1 MKIHYKGDFEYWW
14 DLKTWW
20 AIEVQPKTGYQV
32 KDAHTMYKKKD
43 ILKVIEDKQEKLDE
57 LRLEVG
63 NPNFSSEECEEYL
76 SLKRIDEEINKE
88 KRELKQSD
96 TDLFNWS
103 FD

>member
-1 MKIHYKGDFEYWW
+1 
-14 DLKTWW
+14 
-20 AIEVQPKTGYQV
+20 
-32 KDAHTMYKKKD
+32 MYKKKD

-88 KRELKQSD
+88 KRELK
-96 TDLFNWS
+96 LGL
-103 FD
+103 